1 MHESGGPEQKRE
13 EPRLEDK
20 TAAATTSMLHPDGVA
35 SVHPRFT
42 NTNRSSTGKPRILG
56 SFAPGSTG
64 NCVCVRSGV
73 SWRVGKWVG
82 VLVHVLMLLFLL
94 CWLCGPNVS
103 LKSLKLKFLYNSLIH
118 SAHGFRQRFQGIH
131 LCSIIV
137 YGLRLEESSV

>member
-1 MHESGGPEQKRE
+1 MVSLPSIQGSQTQIVAVQGSLVSWDPLLLDQ
-13 EPRLEDK
+13 L
-20 TAAATTSMLHPDGVA
+20 AT
-35 SVHPRFT
+35 
-42 NTNRSSTGKPRILG
+42 
-56 SFAPGSTG
+56 
-64 NCVCVRSGV
+64 VCVRSGV

-131 LCSIIV
+131 LCSIIG

>member
-64 NCVCVRSGV
+64 NC
-73 SWRVGKWVG
+73 
-82 VLVHVLMLLFLL
+82 
-94 CWLCGPNVS
+94 
-103 LKSLKLKFLYNSLIH
+103 
-118 SAHGFRQRFQGIH
+118 
-131 LCSIIV
+131 LCSIGCV
-137 YGLRLEESSV
+137 LEGREVGRCSCSCFDVVVLVVLAVRPKCVA